1 MPANYGQNNT
11 LHYLTAKLEEE
22 GLEYGYATFWRSQAI
37 TLLSDSK
44 VKTRMVLADSE
55 RGVWTDFYQN
65 CYSWYEDQEGVDRYF
80 VLLTTAERNNALR
93 CDEWKK
99 FVIAQDPETIQLEGY
114 VIYIFNRNIE
124 IEIP

>member
-1 MPANYGQNNT
+1 
-11 LHYLTAKLEEE
+11 
-22 GLEYGYATFWRSQAI
+22 
-37 TLLSDSK
+37 
-44 VKTRMVLADSE
+44 
-55 RGVWTDFYQN
+55 
-65 CYSWYEDQEGVDRYF
+65 VDRYF

-93 CDEWKK
+93 CDEWKE